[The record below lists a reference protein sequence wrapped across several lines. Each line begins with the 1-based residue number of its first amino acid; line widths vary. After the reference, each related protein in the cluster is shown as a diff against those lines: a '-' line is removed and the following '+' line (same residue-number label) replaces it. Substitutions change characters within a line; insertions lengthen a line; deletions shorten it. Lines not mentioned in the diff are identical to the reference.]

1 MTHPTERQLITTVD
15 ALRAIVPALAR
26 MDVLVLDTEFVR
38 VDTFRPKVGLLQIA
52 GEGVQYLIDPLAV
65 TDLSP
70 LKALITEPAPVK
82 VLHSGSEDLEVL
94 KLLFGAMPGR
104 MHDTQIAAAF
114 LGMGLQLGFAKLV
127 QQLLGLDIPKDEAR
141 SDWLAR
147 PLSAAQLDYAALD
160 VKYLR
165 PCYDTLM
172 ARLKAQ
178 GLWDWFDADCAL
190 MLAELDQEADPPAE
204 AWRDFSNAWRLEPR
218 QLGVLKA
225 LSDWREHEARRLD
238 EPRGFLLKSAALF
251 EVARLRPNG
260 TSALAAIEG
269 VTPRQVRRHGEQI
282 LRLVREAE
290 AAPSSSWPRR
300 LPPPLPRE
308 SRTVYAALKEQVDAI
323 AERIRVPA
331 EVLMRKR
338 WLDALVLGVVDHG
351 EGAELPAAL
360 RGWREEPVTRPLL
373 TCLQGFSTEV
383 NAWRALR
390 RAQESV

>member
-15 ALRAIVPALAR
+15 ELRAIVPALAR
-26 MDVLVLDTEFVR
+26 LDVLVLDTEFVR

-52 GEGVQYLIDPLAV
+52 GEGVQYLVDPVTV

-70 LKALITEPAPVK
+70 LAALITGSDAVK

-114 LGMGLQLGFAKLV
+114 LGMGLQVGFAKLV
-127 QQLLGLDIPKDEAR
+127 QQLLGLEIPKDEAR

-147 PLSAAQLDYAALD
+147 PLSEGQLDYAALD

-165 PCYDTLM
+165 PCYDILVE
-172 ARLKAQ
+172 RLKAQ

-190 MLAELDQEADPPAE
+190 MVAELGEEANPLD

-218 QLGVLKA
+218 QLGALKA
-225 LSDWREHEARRLD
+225 LSDWRELEARRRD

-251 EVARLRPNG
+251 EVARVRPNG
-260 TSALAAIEG
+260 SSALAAIEG
-269 VTPRQVRRHGEQI
+269 VTPRQVRLHGERI
-282 LRLVREAE
+282 VRIVREAE
-290 AAPSSSWPRR
+290 EAPASWPRR

-308 SRTVYAALKEQVDAI
+308 SRTVYGALKEQVDAI
-323 AERIRVPA
+323 AARIGVPA

-338 WLDALVLGVVDHG
+338 WLDALVLGVVDQG
-351 EGAELPAAL
+351 EAAELPAAL
-360 RGWREEPVTRPLL
+360 RGWREALVTQPLL
-373 TCLQGFSTEV
+373 TCLQGFPTELK
-383 NAWRALR
+383 AWRALR
-390 RAQESV
+390 RTQESV